1 MEFKLKEAIEILE
14 RTPITLE
21 ALLLGISDGW
31 LTCNE
36 GEGTW
41 NAIEVLEHLIEGE
54 KNNWIPRLEFM
65 LQEGTNKP
73 FPPFDRFSH
82 LNSISGTSLEEKL
95 LEFKKLRIE
104 NIQKLKEL
112 TFSVSQFELIGKH
125 PQFGDVKVRELISTW
140 AVHDFTH
147 ITQIVRVMSERY
159 RKDVGPWIEF
169 LGVLH
174 NRSN

>member
-14 RTPITLE
+14 RTPNILE

-41 NAIEVLEHLIEGE
+41 NAIEVLGHLIEGE

-82 LNSISGTSLEEKL
+82 LNSKSITSLEEKF

-112 TFSVSQFELIGKH
+112 IFSESQIELIGKH

-159 RKDVGPWIEF
+159 REDVGPWIEF

-174 NRSN
+174 NRSS